1 MKESVTVN
9 TKRMRIM
16 IGILGML
23 LPWLVALIT
32 LSWPQSISIT
42 YYSLFAVGTFMVV
55 LGSAG
60 ILLINYKGYEKIDDI
75 TATIAGIFGILI
87 CLFPMTYLPDPSIQT
102 GVLHLRSDISNIFH
116 CVSAFGFF
124 ATLAFMSFFLFTKT
138 SGEMTKQKKIKN
150 IIYRVCGVGMLG
162 SFILMLLQFI
172 PGFNCYNLTW
182 IVEAIA
188 LFFFG
193 FSWIVKSDA
202 FPCLQD
208 KKKVTNKRLVL
219 DNKESIE
226 KFLDAMDVWIE
237 PTKVTSKDD
246 VEDSEPKKKVFRV
259 WKYKAEMTKADFG
272 VFLPD
277 TMWCGWPQVCDGKT
291 KDEMLKMGFG
301 CYDSWL
307 VDEDAQEEE

>member
-1 MKESVTVN
+1 MTNVTVD

-87 CLFPMTYLPDPSIQT
+87 CLFPMTYLPNPDLQT
-102 GVLHLRSDISNIFH
+102 GILHLPSNISNIFH

-124 ATLAFMSFFLFTKT
+124 GTLAFMSFFLFTK
-138 SGEMTKQKKIKN
+138 SKGEMTKQKKIKN
-150 IIYRVCGVGMLG
+150 IIYRICGIGMIGAFL
-162 SFILMLLQFI
+162 LMLLNFFDWA
-172 PGFNCYNLTW
+172 PYNLTW

-188 LFFFG
+188 LFLFG
-193 FSWIVKSDA
+193 VSWIVKSDA
-202 FPCLQD
+202 IPFLKD
-208 KKKVTNKRLVL
+208 TKK
-219 DNKESIE
+219 NKE
-226 KFLDAMDVWIE
+226 V
-237 PTKVTSKDD
+237 
-246 VEDSEPKKKVFRV
+246 
-259 WKYKAEMTKADFG
+259 
-272 VFLPD
+272 
-277 TMWCGWPQVCDGKT
+277 
-291 KDEMLKMGFG
+291 
-301 CYDSWL
+301 
-307 VDEDAQEEE
+307 

>member
-60 ILLINYKGYEKIDDI
+60 ILLINYKGYELIDDI
-75 TATIAGIFGILI
+75 SATIAGIFGILI

-102 GVLHLRSDISNIFH
+102 GILHLRSDVSNIFH
-116 CVSAFGFF
+116 CISAFGFF
-124 ATLAFMSFFLFTKT
+124 ATLAFMSFFLFTKS

-150 IIYRVCGVGMLG
+150 IIYRVCGIGMLG
-162 SFILMLLQFI
+162 SFLLMLLQFI
-172 PGFNCYNLTW
+172 PGFDCYNLTW

-202 FPCLQD
+202 FPFLQD
-208 KKKVTNKRLVL
+208 KGKTVSSMRMMGPDGDPMYLERVYIPPKHSDVTYIPSSQDVRESDKEVKKITGVN
-219 DNKESIE
+219 
-226 KFLDAMDVWIE
+226 
-237 PTKVTSKDD
+237 
-246 VEDSEPKKKVFRV
+246 KKKG
-259 WKYKAEMTKADFG
+259 D
-272 VFLPD
+272 
-277 TMWCGWPQVCDGKT
+277 CDGKR
-291 KDEMLKMGFG
+291 KN
-301 CYDSWL
+301 
-307 VDEDAQEEE
+307 